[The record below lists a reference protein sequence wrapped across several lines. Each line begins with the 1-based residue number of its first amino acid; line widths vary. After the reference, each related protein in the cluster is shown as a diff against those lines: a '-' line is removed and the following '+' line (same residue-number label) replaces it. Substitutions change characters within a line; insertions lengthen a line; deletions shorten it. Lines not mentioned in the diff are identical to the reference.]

1 MWVNGLG
8 ARPEMS
14 IKAGYIS
21 RDMRISGRIVR
32 VRSTEQSVGII
43 VEDFCPNIEM
53 NLTVG
58 GTQKWKRNMM

>member
-32 VRSTEQSVGII
+32 VRSTEQSVGILYQTRNGEI
-43 VEDFCPNIEM
+43 YMKHLVIAEKPS
-53 NLTVG
+53 VG
-58 GTQKWKRNMM
+58 RA

>member
-1 MWVNGLG
+1 MFLG
-8 ARPEMS
+8 RQAPVTPVWRRP
-14 IKAGYIS
+14 KQ
-21 RDMRISGRIVR
+21 SGDVR

-43 VEDFCPNIEM
+43 VEGFCPNIEM